1 MFRVEETNLV
11 VPSGADL
18 DYVRSRQEQIE
29 DLVKSIERR
38 WKIVVS
44 KDSPVDENQNAV
56 IILEII
62 VFY

>member
-62 VFY
+62 IFY